1 MSKEVVGFSNIGEL
15 FDGEFPDGEE
25 ISQLKT
31 VNKYDVVSVISY
43 MIGVD
48 DSYLD
53 SKFSDEYAN
62 KINELRK
69 NQEASIIRYLCKLRT
84 TLMLNFKKTD
94 DEMRYNLAN
103 IDRLDYF
110 NHDEIKK
117 LQSWGLQVVQPNYR
131 SDKYIDLFN
140 KLIYER
146 IDACKALFPDWLK
159 FEYIKDIFV
168 VPQYNKPGVMKAEFA
183 KFQEHIQEYPF
194 QIYIY
199 WEPDGEAKNIINSD
213 GIFLNTIYSQHDDY
227 FHDSSKFH
235 DATDF
240 TKESIYDF
248 ISRSKRTII
257 VVDCENSDV
266 YKWYGVLKN
275 LNQDEIEKVERII
288 LYDDY
293 HTYCGW
299 DWLEKFINIAV
310 KHVEVERVTDRKS
323 LVDIKMTAGVC
334 EAHYNE
340 NIDSFILCS
349 SDSDF
354 WGLISSLP
362 RANFL
367 VMYEYTKCG
376 QAIKDALQSRNIY
389 HCSMDDFYTGNSE
402 ELKKKVLLNEL
413 KNEASNIIGQNGK
426 ELTKSLYERT
436 KITATNN
443 EMELFYNK
451 YVKIM
456 RLKIDDKGMFVI
468 EVNE

>member
-168 VPQYNKPGVMKAEFA
+168 VPQYNKPDVMKAEFA

-266 YKWYGVLKN
+266 YKLYGVLKN

-293 HTYCGW
+293 HTSCGW

-334 EAHYNE
+334 
-340 NIDSFILCS
+340 
-349 SDSDF
+349 
-354 WGLISSLP
+354 
-362 RANFL
+362 
-367 VMYEYTKCG
+367 
-376 QAIKDALQSRNIY
+376 
-389 HCSMDDFYTGNSE
+389 
-402 ELKKKVLLNEL
+402 
-413 KNEASNIIGQNGK
+413 
-426 ELTKSLYERT
+426 
-436 KITATNN
+436 
-443 EMELFYNK
+443 
-451 YVKIM
+451 
-456 RLKIDDKGMFVI
+456 
-468 EVNE
+468 